1 MSLENYLTT
10 NLAKL
15 NDWLQLDNNE
25 KFQQLNYL
33 LPIIQSLSLI
43 KALYEI
49 AELKDKQAN
58 INTITE
64 QLTKFST
71 QFTDLEMINEKSLNT
86 ETSDFSAEE
95 FENLTNLGVLS
106 EEKIAD
112 LRNIIAQKNLKYENA
127 HMKIA
132 FNYGDFYQT
141 SFDKQCDTNKKVQKD
156 KIIKAIKDNDAATLI
171 KLAQELQLE
180 HYTQYL
186 QLDELEN
193 HAFLNQISNFS
204 RNLTLLLNSSKIYN
218 LNPPKTRATDS
229 TDMEPASLSAN
240 LEKLANGKNTESTMI
255 DPNIDID
262 ITIGLET
269 EFLLAHNPTNQQQKE
284 GKDLLREKNITL
296 KKNLADINARRKMQ
310 EKYGKPVTLPELT
323 NLNKLLYPLEQNAAK
338 EIIKNSDALKEIR
351 SFVKQKG
358 ISINNELTS
367 GIANMSVEEIYFFHL
382 LFCTKED
389 YKFIFEGINDGE
401 NLKANLD
408 NACAAISKNMWH
420 EKTLDMIRA
429 SELSIGPFKIPA
441 YQEIIK
447 HIKQM
452 EKIATKCEVKIIKPN
467 LQINFSAKYK
477 NGPNLL
483 LPIISQNQDD
493 EDVKVEISAAGANFI
508 KLLQESLINCAKQNE
523 YLLRGDNVSAALDCK
538 KNLPSIEKTAYL
550 KINEKDN
557 AFLNHK
563 RLAGKNATLRLSKF
577 DDETAVIEVRLIGNN
592 PHFAEYNEAILNNE
606 PSGLATIPAIL
617 LPEFYQNLAR
627 EIAQLQESNTQKV
640 AIYKDGSI
648 AEITTKPVDV
658 NIESA
663 NQGNNPQKV
672 EIYKDGS
679 IAEIT
684 TKPVDVN

>member
-15 NDWLQLDNNE
+15 NDWLKLDNNE
-25 KFQQLNYL
+25 KFQRLNYL

-49 AELKDKQAN
+49 AELEDKQAN

-64 QLTKFST
+64 KLTEFSK

-86 ETSDFSAEE
+86 KTSDFSAEE
-95 FENLTNLGVLS
+95 FKNLTELEVLS
-106 EEKIAD
+106 EKEIAN

-141 SFDKQCDTNKKVQKD
+141 SFNIQCDTNKREQKD
-156 KIIKAIKDNDAATLI
+156 KIIKAIKDDDAATLI

-204 RNLTLLLNSSKIYN
+204 RNLTLLLNSSKIFT
-218 LNPPKTRATDS
+218 LDPTAARAKNS
-229 TDMEPASLSAN
+229 TDTKTASLSAN
-240 LEKLANGKNTESTMI
+240 LKKLVNGKNTEFTMI
-255 DPNIDID
+255 DSNIDV
-262 ITIGLET
+262 TIGLET

-284 GKDLLREKNITL
+284 GKDSPREKNITL

-310 EKYGKPVTLPELT
+310 KKYGKTVTLPELT
-323 NLNKLLYPLEQNAAK
+323 SLNKLLYPLEQNTAEK
-338 EIIKNSDALKEIR
+338 IINNSPALIEIR
-351 SFVKQKG
+351 SFVEQKG

-382 LFCTKED
+382 LFCAEED
-389 YKFIFEGINDGE
+389 YKFVFEGINDGE
-401 NLKANLD
+401 NLKADLENT
-408 NACAAISKNMWH
+408 CAAISKNMWH

-441 YQEIIK
+441 YQEIIN
-447 HIKQM
+447 HIEQM
-452 EKIATKCEVKIIKPN
+452 EKIATKCGVEIIKPN

-483 LPIISQNQDD
+483 LPIISQNHDN
-493 EDVKVEISAAGANFI
+493 EDVKVEMSVAGANFI

-538 KNLPSIEKTAYL
+538 KNLQSIENTAYL
-550 KINEKDN
+550 KINEEDN

-592 PHFAEYNEAILNNE
+592 PHFAEYNEASLNNE

-627 EIAQLQESNTQKV
+627 EIAQLQENKTQKA
-640 AIYKDGSI
+640 AIYTDGSI
-648 AEITTKPVDV
+648 AEIPTKPVDI
-658 NIESA
+658 NTESA
-663 NQGNNPQKV
+663 NHRLNSNNLSQSWTDRVAQERPTRSFCF
-672 EIYKDGS
+672 IC
-679 IAEIT
+679 
-684 TKPVDVN
+684 